1 MVEPPSADGAQGSL
15 PSPSRSL
22 CSSGPPEAS
31 SAAMHVDGEAAGTV
45 RGQPLPA
52 EDSTGKMDEEG
63 EKEGDK
69 EARASTSS
77 ERKGQEQEREQEQ
90 EGEKQELELEEA
102 GDAAGGEPPFSWS
115 VASGPV
121 LLLRDV
127 EDACCPTDEELRR
140 STRKT
145 SKGRRAELV
154 RYSRAKMH
162 RFRGVK
168 SVNLPLDPHGRLPP
182 SAVRSAFPDCFGH
195 GTSVVLAHRG
205 SGGRKAVYAC
215 WSRDA
220 RSVLFLM
227 EITR

>member
-22 CSSGPPEAS
+22 CSSGPPEAA

-77 ERKGQEQEREQEQ
+77 ERKGQEQER
-90 EGEKQELELEEA
+90 GLEE
-102 GDAAGGEPPFSWS
+102 GGEASASEEPPFSWS
-115 VASGPV
+115 VASGPM